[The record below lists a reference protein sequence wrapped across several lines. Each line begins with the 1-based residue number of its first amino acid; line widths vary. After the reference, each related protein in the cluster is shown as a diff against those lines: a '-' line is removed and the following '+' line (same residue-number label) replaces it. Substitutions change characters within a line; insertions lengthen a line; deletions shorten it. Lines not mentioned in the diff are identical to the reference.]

1 MIDFWG
7 WNSQSVKKKKMTR
20 KREKRVIKIRSW
32 KESLEK
38 MAKAKGNEN
47 GVVSEVLS
55 RGRGSQIQPPLD
67 TLI

>member
-1 MIDFWG
+1 
-7 WNSQSVKKKKMTR
+7 MTR